1 LRAPGRVRDDGWL
14 PRCSGIE
21 VPAWTEVRDVA
32 EALDEAAALDFTE
45 APDLTEA
52 LDFTEAVVLL
62 DVRDL
67 VEALV
72 FIVEISRGGPCGA
85 GPA

>member
-1 LRAPGRVRDDGWL
+1 LRAPGRVSDDGWL

-21 VPAWTEVRDVA
+21 EPALIETFEVA
-32 EALDEAAALDFTE
+32 EAADLTAAVDFTD

-52 LDFTEAVVLL
+52 LDFTDAVVLL

-67 VEALV
+67 VEVLV
-72 FIVEISRGGPCGA
+72 FIVENSRGGPCGA
-85 GPA
+85 